1 MEQQQQAQS
10 EQDSIAELKQRLKED
25 KDLKFLTS
33 ANTNFALDLFKK
45 LNETNKS
52 GNIIFSPLSISSALA
67 MVYLG
72 AKGNTATQMEQ
83 ALHFDKTSDVHSG
96 FQTLTFDINQRNASY
111 QLKLANRLYG
121 EKTFKFVA
129 DFLRPTKE
137 FYGAE
142 LEAVDFSN
150 APEMTRQQINS
161 WVENKTEGKI
171 QKLLAEGIL
180 NNLTRLVLVN
190 AIYFKGNWEKKFDAS
205 HTHDRP
211 FKLNK
216 NESKPVQM
224 MSQKGRFKFTFI
236 PEYSTFVLQL
246 PYVNKDLSMF
256 ILLPRNIDDN
266 STGLEKI
273 ERELTYDKLMDW
285 INPEKMDEN
294 EVTVMLPRFKL
305 EKNYDLNSVLISLG
319 IQDAFSNSQADF
331 SGMSGAKDLF
341 LSKVVHK
348 SFVEVNEEGTEAA
361 AATGAV
367 MMLRSLP
374 LQIIADHP
382 FLFFIW
388 HNKTCSI
395 LFYGRFS
402 SP

>member
-1 MEQQQQAQS
+1 MPNFKKNTIGTLNMEQQQQAQS

-216 NESKPVQM
+216 
-224 MSQKGRFKFTFI
+224 
-236 PEYSTFVLQL
+236 
-246 PYVNKDLSMF
+246 
-256 ILLPRNIDDN
+256 
-266 STGLEKI
+266 I

>member
-1 MEQQQQAQS
+1 
-10 EQDSIAELKQRLKED
+10 
-25 KDLKFLTS
+25 
-33 ANTNFALDLFKK
+33 
-45 LNETNKS
+45 
-52 GNIIFSPLSISSALA
+52 
-67 MVYLG
+67 
-72 AKGNTATQMEQ
+72 MEQ

-216 NESKPVQM
+216 KLKTKGKK
-224 MSQKGRFKFTFI
+224 SQHQKKKKVFTYYYEIRLLILFFKIQSNIFARI
-236 PEYSTFVLQL
+236 VLV
-246 PYVNKDLSMF
+246 PGPKS
-256 ILLPRNIDDN
+256 IKETTCR
-266 STGLEKI
+266 KI